1 MKAPSSRAARMA
13 ALLGAAVLSSVAVV
27 GVSSPAFAAD
37 LGTLTITPTSGSVGS
52 GVDDAT
58 PMFTSAATS
67 AACPTGYGTNAVAK
81 VGPVGGPYNNLN
93 KIGSDNNYDAGPFS
107 LGTNRS
113 MARALGGVPANGNY
127 EIVIQ
132 CSGEILG
139 DNPNYFRAPIKVN
152 NGTWTVAGVVVA
164 EPTTTTLAASPAGT
178 AAYGAPVTLTA
189 TVTPSAATGTV
200 AFKRGATTVGTAPVS
215 GGTASLAASNLPIGT
230 LSLTAVFTPAGSDYA
245 GSTSAAV
252 SYEITAPVGGAS
264 GSQTILADVAP
275 GAFSLGLA
283 GDTVNLTGGVV
294 GGQATGG
301 LNKATVT
308 DLRGTNAGWNLV
320 GQVQDFANG
329 GTQIPG
335 DNLGWAP
342 NAAKVDASGTV
353 VAGATAA
360 PGTGSGLGSARTL
373 CKADSG
379 ASAGVFECGA
389 GLTLDIPDSAVPGS
403 YAATLTLTLA

>member
-1 MKAPSSRAARMA
+1 MKAPSSRAARAA

-58 PMFTSAATS
+58 PMFTSATTS
-67 AACPTGYGTNAVAK
+67 AACPTNYGTNAVAK

-93 KIGSDNNYDAGPFS
+93 KIGSDNNYDAGAFS

-113 MARALGGVPANGNY
+113 MARALGAVPANGNF

-139 DNPNYFRAPIKVN
+139 DHKDYFRAPITVS
-152 NGTWTVAGVVVA
+152 NGIWKLAGAVTA
-164 EPTTTTLAASPAGT
+164 EPTTTALTVAPAGT

-200 AFKRGATTVGTAPVS
+200 TFKRGASTVGTVPVS
-215 GGTASLAASNLPIGT
+215 GGTASVTATDLPIGT
-230 LSLTAVFTPAGSDYA
+230 LSLTAVFTPAGNDYA

-252 SYEITAPVGGAS
+252 SYQVTAPVGGS
-264 GSQTILADVAP
+264 TGSQTILADVAP

-283 GDTVNLTGGVV
+283 GDTANLTGGVV
-294 GGQATGG
+294 GGQATGA

-320 GQVQDFANG
+320 GQVQDFVNG
-329 GTQIPG
+329 NAQIPG
-335 DNLGWAP
+335 DNLGWTP
-342 NAAKVDASGTV
+342 NAAKVDASGNV

-360 PGTGSGLGSARTL
+360 PGAGTGLGSAHTL

-379 ASAGVFECGA
+379 TSAGVFACGA
-389 GLTLDIPDSAVPGS
+389 GLTLTIPDSAAPGS